1 MFNLG
6 ARQELVFQDPQSR
19 DLVLDITQAQVARA
33 RLRGERIRGEID
45 RASQQFYQT
54 WLLLGLLL
62 FLIGGI
68 ARLGVVL
75 ALSALVF
82 GTGFVSRAW
91 SHFSLQ
97 RLRYDRTFSRRRAF
111 WGETI
116 DVALRLANF
125 KPIPLPWVRFED
137 EVPEALWK
145 LADLNETA
153 NSPGRGLVIRTTSVS
168 WYERVCYRFQLECRE
183 RGYHRFG
190 PVRLRSADLFGLF
203 PNRAELAAT
212 EYVLVYPRLVQF
224 ADLRLPGARPYG
236 PLKGSLKLFEDPV
249 RFRGLRD
256 YQPTDPLKR
265 IDWKASARRQDLQV
279 RTYEPTANEHWLIV
293 CNLQTIPSP
302 HQGYIPYLLERAIS
316 TAASVAMEG
325 NERQSAVGLIANSS
339 LFNSDL
345 PVRIRPNRD
354 PEQIHRIL
362 EALAM
367 ASYISPFSING
378 VLRQESHRLPF
389 ATSIVV
395 VTALMDESLLANVLH
410 LKSDG
415 HPVAILYVGD
425 DPVEPDHRGLAVQSL
440 GQELAEAGFVP

>member
-1 MFNLG
+1 MF
-6 ARQELVFQDPQSR
+6 REPQQVIVFQDPQSR
-19 DLVLDITQAQVARA
+19 DLVVEITQAQVARA
-33 RLRGERIRGEID
+33 RNRAERIRGEID
-45 RASQQFYQT
+45 QASQSFYQT
-54 WLLLGLLL
+54 WLLLGILL

-75 ALSALVF
+75 ALSALVLV
-82 GTGFVSRAW
+82 TGFVSRAW

-97 RLRYDRTFSRRRAF
+97 RLDYDRTFSRRRAF
-111 WGETI
+111 WGDTVE
-116 DVALRLANF
+116 VGLRLANL
-125 KPIPLPWVRFED
+125 KPIPLPWIRFED
-137 EVPEALWK
+137 EVPEALWNMS
-145 LADLNETA
+145 DLNETT
-153 NSPGRGLVIRTTSVS
+153 NSPGRALVIRTTSVS
-168 WYERVCYRFQLECRE
+168 WYERVGYRFQLECRE

-203 PNRAELAAT
+203 PARAELDAT
-212 EYVLVYPRLVQF
+212 DYLLVYPRLVQF
-224 ADLRLPGARPYG
+224 ANLRLPGARPYG
-236 PLKGSLKLFEDPV
+236 PLKGGLKLFEDPL

-265 IDWKASARRQDLQV
+265 IDWKASARLQELQV
-279 RTYEPTANEHWLIV
+279 RTYDPTASEHWLIV

-302 HQGYIPYLLERAIS
+302 NQGYIRYLLERAIS

-325 NERQSAVGLIANSS
+325 NQRQAAVGLIANSS

-345 PVRIRPNRD
+345 PIRLRPSRD
-354 PEQIHRIL
+354 PEQIHHIL

-367 ASYISPFSING
+367 ASYISPFSITG
-378 VLRQESHRLPF
+378 LLRQESHRLPF

-395 VTALMDESLLANVLH
+395 VTAIMDENLLAIVHH

-425 DPVEPDHRGLAVQSL
+425 EPVEPEYRGLQVQAL
-440 GQELAEAGFVP
+440 GPELAEAGFVA